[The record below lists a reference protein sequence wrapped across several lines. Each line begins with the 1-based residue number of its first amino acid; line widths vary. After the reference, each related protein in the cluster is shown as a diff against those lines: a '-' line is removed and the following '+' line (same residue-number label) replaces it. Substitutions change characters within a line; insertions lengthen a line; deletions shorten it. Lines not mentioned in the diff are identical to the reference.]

1 MKNSQIHPTAL
12 IEEGVSI
19 GAQVTVDAYAII
31 ENGAKVGDGCH
42 IHSHAMIKKYA
53 VLGRGVEVGHFAVVG
68 GDPQHLGFDR
78 SISSSV
84 VLEDDVRLGEGVTLH
99 RSIEKGGE
107 TRVGKN
113 CFLMGYS
120 HVAHDCSLGERV
132 VLANGALLGGH
143 VSVARDVFLGGGA
156 AVHQFVRIGQGAMI
170 GGLSEI
176 SLDIPPQVL
185 VSGRNLISGLNLIG
199 MKRRKIPP
207 SAVSE
212 IKNCFREVMENGNL
226 KKIAKEILN
235 RKPSPSGD
243 VTLDFLNFFLT
254 GKRGFA
260 RLSKKKSP
268 QVDG

>member
-1 MKNSQIHPTAL
+1 MKNSLIHPTA
-12 IEEGVSI
+12 IVEEGANI
-19 GAQVTVDAYAII
+19 GTQVTVGAYAII

-42 IHSHAMIKKYA
+42 IYSHAVIKKYA
-53 VLGRGVEVGHFAVVG
+53 VLGHGVEVGHFAVVG

-78 SISSSV
+78 SLPSSV

-107 TRVGKN
+107 TRVGKG

-120 HVAHDCSLGERV
+120 HIAHDCSLGEGV

-143 VSVARDVFLGGGA
+143 VSVAREVFLGGGA
-156 AVHQFVRIGQGAMI
+156 AVHQFVRIGQGVMV

-199 MKRRKIPP
+199 MKRRKISQ

-212 IKNCFREVMENGNL
+212 IKNYFREVMASGNL
-226 KKIAKEILN
+226 KKIATEILN
-235 RKPSPSGD
+235 RNPGPSGD
-243 VTLDFLNFFLT
+243 VTLDFLNFFLS

-260 RLSKKKSP
+260 RLAKNKSP